1 MISTKKH
8 IQQLASILLAKG
20 IDDIII
26 SPGSRNGPLT
36 HTFAGSGLFNC
47 RSIVDERSAA
57 YFALGLAQ
65 AKQKPVAIVCSSGT
79 ATLNYAP
86 AVAEAFYLNIPLIVL
101 TADRPDYWIDQAESQ
116 CIRQENIYTNFIR
129 KEISLPL
136 GESENELWFAARE
149 INTCLNLAVSET
161 PAPVHINVPLE
172 EPLHELLDE
181 KLSAVKV
188 IQQAQPQ
195 MNLAE
200 SELTQLSSMFN
211 EAEKVLILAGQQIPN
226 PGLENLLSELVERTG
241 AVILKEHLANLYDP
255 GFCSSIDTL
264 MAALLEDQMDDF
276 QPDLLI
282 SFGGQFVSKSL
293 KQFLRKHKPANHWHL
308 SLSGQHF
315 DTYQSL
321 TNVIRQEAGDFF
333 EQLTPRLE
341 TKEKNFLKRW
351 KDKEQQVN
359 QQRDQ
364 FIAQTEFSDLTVFD
378 AIRKAMPQN
387 SVVHLGNSSPV
398 RYALIC
404 DAVNNTHY
412 FGNRGTAG
420 IDGCLSTAVGFA
432 SESEKLNTIIL
443 GDLSFFYDSN
453 ALWNKYIGSN
463 LRIIV
468 INNRGGNIFSLIK
481 GPRESPAFH
490 EHFFT
495 ENRFKAEALARAFEL
510 DYFKA
515 ENGQELES
523 ALADFSSPKQQQAA
537 ILEVFTNAE
546 VNTKVF
552 RELFKQVKSNKKNRI
567 R

>member
-8 IQQLASILLAKG
+8 IQQLASLLLTKG
-20 IDDIII
+20 IDDIVI

-36 HTFAGSGLFNC
+36 NTFAGSGLFNC
-47 RSIVDERSAA
+47 RSVVDERSAA

-116 CIRQENIYTNFIR
+116 CIRQESIYRNFVQ

-136 GESENELWFAARE
+136 GESEKELWFAARE
-149 INTCLNLAVSET
+149 INECLNLAVTGT
-161 PAPVHINVPLE
+161 PAPVHINIPLE
-172 EPLHELLDE
+172 EPLHDLLNE
-181 KLSAVKV
+181 RLPAVKV
-188 IQQAQPQ
+188 IQATQNQIT
-195 MNLAE
+195 LAE
-200 SELTQLSSMFN
+200 LELQQLASVFN
-211 EAEKVLILAGQQIPN
+211 EAKKVLVLAGQQIPN
-226 PGLENLLSELVERTG
+226 PGLENQLNELAEKTG
-241 AVILKEHLANLYDP
+241 AVILKEHLANLNDP
-255 GFCSSIDTL
+255 NFCGNIDTL
-264 MAALLEDQMDDF
+264 MAALLEDRMEEF

-293 KQFLRKHKPANHWHL
+293 KQFLRKQKPAHHWHL
-308 SLSGQHF
+308 SLPGRHF
-315 DTYQSL
+315 DTYRSL
-321 TNVIRQEAGDFF
+321 NKVITQDASDFF
-333 EQLTPRLE
+333 EQLTPLLE
-341 TKEKNFLKRW
+341 TKEKNYLKRW
-351 KDKEQQVN
+351 KDKEKEVT
-359 QQRDQ
+359 QQRDH
-364 FIAQTEFSDLTVFD
+364 FIEQAAFSDLTVFD
-378 AIRKAMPQN
+378 ASRKVLPQN

-404 DAVNNTHY
+404 DPVSNTHY

-453 ALWNKYIGSN
+453 ALWCKYIGNN

-481 GPRESPAFH
+481 GPSESPAFH

-495 ENRFKAEALARAFEL
+495 ENKFKAEVLARAFEL

-515 ENGQELES
+515 ENKEELES
-523 ALADFSSPKQQQAA
+523 ALTDFYSPKQQKAA
-537 ILEVFTNAE
+537 VMEVFTDADI
-546 VNTKVF
+546 NTKVF
-552 RELFKQVKSNKKNRI
+552 RELFKQVKSNKNII

>member
-8 IQQLASILLAKG
+8 IQQLAAILLAKG

-79 ATLNYAP
+79 ATLNYTP

-116 CIRQENIYTNFIR
+116 CIRQENIYQNFTK

-136 GESENELWFAARE
+136 GESEKELWFAARE
-149 INTCLNLAVSET
+149 INECLNLAVSGT
-161 PAPVHINVPLE
+161 PVPIHINTPLE
-172 EPLHELLDE
+172 EPLHDLLDK
-181 KLSAVKV
+181 KLPAVKV
-188 IQQAQPQ
+188 IEQAQTQ
-195 MNLAE
+195 TDLAE
-200 SELTQLSSMFN
+200 SELTQLASTFN
-211 EAEKVLILAGQQIPN
+211 EAKKVLILAGQQIPN
-226 PGLENLLSELVERTG
+226 PGLENQLSELAEKTG
-241 AVILKEHLANLYDP
+241 AVVLKEHLANLNDP
-255 GFCSSIDTL
+255 GFCSSVDAL
-264 MAALLEDQMDDF
+264 MAALLADQMEDF

-293 KQFLRKHKPANHWHL
+293 KQFLRKHKPGHHWHL
-308 SLSGQHF
+308 SMSGEHF

-321 TNVIRQEAGDFF
+321 TKVITQDAGDFF
-333 EQLTPRLE
+333 EQLTPKLE
-341 TKEKNFLKRW
+341 TKEKNYLNRW
-351 KDKEQQVN
+351 KDKEKQVN
-359 QQRDQ
+359 QWRDQ
-364 FIAQTEFSDLTVFD
+364 FIGRAEFSDLTVFD
-378 AIRKAMPQN
+378 AIRKMLPQN

-404 DAVNNTHY
+404 DAVKNTHY

-453 ALWNKYIGSN
+453 ALWNKYIGDN

-468 INNRGGNIFSLIK
+468 INNRGGNIFNLIK
-481 GPRESPAFH
+481 GPSESPAFR

-495 ENRFKAEALARAFEL
+495 ENKFKAEVLARAFEL

-515 ENGQELES
+515 ESEQELES
-523 ALADFSSPKQQQAA
+523 ALADFYSPKQQKAA
-537 ILEVFTNAE
+537 ILEIFTDAD

-552 RELFKQVKSNKKNRI
+552 RELFRQVKIGR
-567 R
+567 

>member
-8 IQQLASILLAKG
+8 IQQLAGLLLAKG

-116 CIRQENIYTNFIR
+116 CIRQESIYRNFIR

-136 GESENELWFAARE
+136 GESIKELWFAARE
-149 INTCLNLAVSET
+149 INECLNRAISGT
-161 PAPVHINVPLE
+161 PAPVHINIPLE
-172 EPLHELLDE
+172 EPLHNLLDE
-181 KLSAVKV
+181 KLPAVKV
-188 IQQAQPQ
+188 IQPTQTQT
-195 MNLAE
+195 NLTE
-200 SELTQLSSMFN
+200 SELTQLASTFN
-211 EAEKVLILAGQQIPN
+211 KAKKVLILAGQQIPN
-226 PGLENLLSELVERTG
+226 PGLENQLSELTEKTG
-241 AVILKEHLANLYDP
+241 ALVLKEHLANQNDP
-255 GFCSSIDTL
+255 NFCSSIDTL
-264 MAALLEDQMDDF
+264 MSALLEDSMEDF

-293 KQFLRKHKPANHWHL
+293 KQFLRKHKPVSHWHL
-308 SLSGQHF
+308 SLSGEHF

-321 TNVIRQEAGDFF
+321 TNVIAQEAGDFF
-333 EQLTPRLE
+333 EQLTSSLE
-341 TKEKNFLKRW
+341 PKEKKYLKGW
-351 KDKEQQVN
+351 KDKEKQVN
-359 QQRDQ
+359 QRRDQ
-364 FIAQTEFSDLTVFD
+364 FIEQAEFSDLTVFD
-378 AIRKAMPQN
+378 SIRKALPQN

-404 DAVNNTHY
+404 DAVKNAHY
-412 FGNRGTAG
+412 FGNRGTSG

-453 ALWNKYIGSN
+453 ALWNKYLGSN
-463 LRIIV
+463 LRILV

-481 GPRESPAFH
+481 GPSESPAFQ

-495 ENRFKAEALARAFEL
+495 ENKFKAEVLARAFEL

-515 ENGQELES
+515 ENEQGLDL
-523 ALADFSSPKQQQAA
+523 ALTNFYSPKQQKAA
-537 ILEVFTNAE
+537 VLEVFTDAD

-552 RELFKQVKSNKKNRI
+552 RELFKFVKQ
-567 R
+567 